1 MPPVLLMREAHRV
14 SKNIKGIQLTNRRAI
29 STSESDE
36 DGFEYIKFTIDAELL
51 RELGERLVGKPYVAL
66 GELVKNAYDADAT
79 CCDIKFDED
88 SIQITD
94 NGSGMSHQEFVGKWM
109 RIGSTHKLAEQVSP
123 QLSRPLTG
131 SKGIGRLS
139 AQFLGSTIEV
149 LSIARDPHHKSVH
162 AKLNWDESISK
173 GSLVEAGAWIRD
185 EVRGKALPGGYK
197 HGTSIRIGGLKDKWD
212 ATLLQQLAGEL
223 WFLQPPP
230 MLATDVKPSEQFNVQ
245 LLGVDE
251 LDAAYF
257 EGQTTAALENW
268 IARIEGGV
276 KSGRSGQKAKIK
288 LTFADEETFTAEY
301 KLPNQA
307 LDNAHFE
314 VLIFRLTGRQASGIS
329 VDDARNYFKK
339 FGGIHIY
346 DSGFR
351 LPYYGGGERDWL
363 GLEMAHSHRLIQSQL
378 VPEALRTND
387 ATLRDLPTLSRV
399 FGMVKVSTAKE
410 SRAIPQGK
418 SPSNFLSVQLTRDKL
433 IENRAYD
440 DLVYLVRWAFDFY
453 SYQSTSRRAKNSAT
467 DFAKPSA
474 DPVIQLDLVR
484 QHTAALKSKVP
495 AQLVQPLETALK
507 QFEESELQRRRAQ
520 DAERV
525 LLGALATAGM
535 GAVALQHELAKELT
549 SLDRVIRKLEL
560 QVKDSDSS
568 AITEAVTSL
577 RSWVTIAS
585 QTRKM
590 FSPFFDA
597 EDRERL
603 KRVRAKRA
611 VESLA
616 SNLAPLLRGVK
627 VETDGIPDDLRLP
640 QGTLAGWNAVFQN
653 VFVNAVNAML
663 DSKAKRIRCRAD
675 VEVGGRVRLVIE
687 DTGVGTDLNGSEELF
702 KPFIR
707 KLDLPEDRRALGL
720 GGMGIGLTIVRM
732 VCQTFGCSTKFIK
745 PKPPFNTAFEIS
757 WEND

>member
-1 MPPVLLMREAHRV
+1 MRECKACLHALQC
-14 SKNIKGIQLTNRRAI
+14 IQETQLIIRRTI
-29 STSESDE
+29 GTPES

-79 CCDIKFDED
+79 RCDIRFDKD
-88 SIQITD
+88 SIEITD
-94 NGSGMSHQEFVGKWM
+94 NGNGMSHQEFVGKWM
-109 RIGSTHKLAEQVSP
+109 RIGSTHKLAEQASP
-123 QLSRPLTG
+123 NLSRPLTG

-149 LSIARDPHHKSVH
+149 QSIARNPRHKSVH
-162 AKLNWDESISK
+162 AKLNWDESYSK
-173 GSLVEAGAWIRD
+173 GSLVEAGAWLRD
-185 EVRGKALPGGYK
+185 EARDQALPGGYK

-230 MLATDVKPSEQFNVQ
+230 MLTTDVKPSEQFKVE
-245 LLGVDE
+245 LLGVDK
-251 LDAAYF
+251 LDAEFF
-257 EGQTTAALENW
+257 ESQTTAALQNW
-268 IARIEGGV
+268 IARIEGGI
-276 KSGRSGQKAKIK
+276 KSGRSGRKAQIK
-288 LTFADEETFTAEY
+288 LTFADGETFTAEY
-301 KLPNQA
+301 KLPKQA
-307 LDNAHFE
+307 LDNAHFD
-314 VLIFRLTGRQASGIS
+314 VLIFKLSGRQASGIS
-329 VDDARNYFKK
+329 VHEARDYFMK

-363 GLEMAHSHRLIQSQL
+363 GIEIAHSHRLIQSQL
-378 VPEALRTND
+378 VPEALRADN
-387 ATLRDLPTLSRV
+387 ATLQDLPTLGRV
-399 FGMVKVSTAKE
+399 FGVVKISTSKE
-410 SRAIPQGK
+410 GRSMPVVK
-418 SPSNFLSVQLTRDKL
+418 SPSDLLSVQLTRDKL

-440 DLVYLVRWAFDFY
+440 DLVHLVRWAFDFY
-453 SYQSTSRRAKNSAT
+453 SYQSTSRRAKHAAT
-467 DFAKPSA
+467 DFVKPSV
-474 DPVIQLDLVR
+474 DPVVQLDLVR
-484 QHTAALKSKVP
+484 QHTAALKGKAP
-495 AQLVQPLETALK
+495 PQLVQHLDTALK
-507 QFEESELQRRRAQ
+507 DFEEAELLRRRAL

-549 SLDRVIRKLEL
+549 ALDRVVRKLES
-560 QVKDSDSS
+560 QVKENEAST
-568 AITEAVTSL
+568 ITEAVTSL
-577 RSWVTIAS
+577 RNWVNIAS

-597 EDRERL
+597 EDRERM

-611 VESLA
+611 VDGLA
-616 SNLAPLLRGVK
+616 ANLAPLLRGVK

-663 DSKAKRIRCRAD
+663 DSRTKRIRCSAI
-675 VEVGGRVRLVIE
+675 VGGGRARLVIE
-687 DTGVGTDLNGSEELF
+687 DSGIGTDLKDSEELF
-702 KPFIR
+702 KPFVR

-732 VCQTFGCSTKFIK
+732 VCQTFGCTTRFIK
-745 PKPPFNTAFEIS
+745 PRAPFNTAFEIS
-757 WEND
+757 WEERAHG

>member
-1 MPPVLLMREAHRV
+1 
-14 SKNIKGIQLTNRRAI
+14 
-29 STSESDE
+29 
-36 DGFEYIKFTIDAELL
+36 
-51 RELGERLVGKPYVAL
+51 
-66 GELVKNAYDADAT
+66 
-79 CCDIKFDED
+79 
-88 SIQITD
+88 
-94 NGSGMSHQEFVGKWM
+94 MSHQEFVGKWM
-109 RIGSTHKLAEQVSP
+109 RIGSTHKLTEQTSP
-123 QLSRPLTG
+123 NLHRPLTG
-131 SKGIGRLS
+131 SKGIGRLA

-149 LSIARDPHHKSVH
+149 LSIARNPNNNSVH
-162 AKLNWDESISK
+162 AKLNWDESYSK

-185 EVRGKALPGGYK
+185 EARGQALPGGYK

-212 ATLLQQLAGEL
+212 TSLLQQLAGEL

-230 MLATDVKPSEQFNVQ
+230 MLATDVMPSEQFKVS

-251 LDAAYF
+251 LDAAFF
-257 EGQTTAALENW
+257 EGQTTAALQNW

-276 KSGRSGQKAKIK
+276 KSGRSGRKAQIK
-288 LTFADEETFTAEY
+288 LKFADGETFTAEY

-307 LDNAHFE
+307 LDNAQFE
-314 VLIFRLTGRQASGIS
+314 VLIFRLSGRQASGIS
-329 VDDARNYFKK
+329 VDEARDYFKK

-363 GLEMAHSHRLIQSQL
+363 GIEIAHSHRLIQSQL

-387 ATLRDLPTLSRV
+387 ATLRDLPTLGRV
-399 FGMVKVSTAKE
+399 FGMVKISTAKE
-410 SRAIPQGK
+410 SRAIPQIK
-418 SPSNFLSVQLTRDKL
+418 SPSDLLTVQLTRDKL

-453 SYQSTSRRAKNSAT
+453 SYQSTSRRAKHAAT
-467 DFAKPSA
+467 DFVKPSL
-474 DPVIQLDLVR
+474 DPVVQLDLVR
-484 QHTAALKSKVP
+484 QHTAALKGKAP
-495 AQLVQPLETALK
+495 AQLVQPLESALK
-507 QFEESELQRRRAQ
+507 DFEDAELIRRRAL

-549 SLDRVIRKLEL
+549 ALDRVVRKLES
-560 QVKDSDSS
+560 QVKGNDSS
-568 AITEAVTSL
+568 TIIEAVTSL
-577 RSWVTIAS
+577 RNWVDIAS

-597 EDRERL
+597 EDREKL

-611 VESLA
+611 VEGLA
-616 SNLAPLLRGVK
+616 ANLAPLLRGVK
-627 VETDGIPDDLRLP
+627 VETDGIPDGLRLP

-663 DSKAKRIRCRAD
+663 DSKIKRIRCSATID
-675 VEVGGRVRLVIE
+675 GGHARLVIE
-687 DTGVGTDLNGSEELF
+687 DTGVGTDLNEAEELF
-702 KPFIR
+702 KPFVR

-732 VCQTFGCSTKFIK
+732 VCQTFGCTAKFIK
-745 PKPPFNTAFEIS
+745 PRASFKTAFEIS
-757 WEND
+757 WEDS